1 MGCIKSLPE
10 REGED
15 QEATEIPQR
24 RSQDTRSASE
34 STVNPI
40 GKSSFSETRASE
52 SRVRR
57 ESNSSD
63 STTRSSE
70 SKTDRSAARSNLK
83 ALLNKAGGTAGAGGG
98 GGGGSGERSSES
110 GSRPVS
116 LVARSS
122 SMAQKVPR
130 RYSLSRMLDSRNLHV
145 FII

>member
-10 REGED
+10 QQGED

-24 RSQDTRSASE
+24 RSQNTGSASE

-40 GKSSFSETRASE
+40 GKSSFSESRASE
-52 SRVRR
+52 SRIRT

-63 STTRSSE
+63 ATTKSSE

-110 GSRPVS
+110 GSRSVS
-116 LVARSS
+116 LAARSS
-122 SMAQKVPR
+122 SMAQKVLLQ
-130 RYSLSRMLDSRNLHV
+130 YSLFRMLDS
-145 FII
+145 